1 MPRYFSPE
9 DNPWGE
15 YTRGSTWQDMQRQ
28 GDVVRLVNSWSNML
42 NPNYSQGRQLQ
53 TLLQVKT
60 IDDFLSLAS
69 VDFASENE
77 LCLLTREQ
85 LEAVWVEF
93 SNLLK
98 NNFLTVVNVAS
109 GQVGGGDES
118 LSVRAFAGRFNVN
131 LSGELTGEIDE
142 ENRDRRIYITYPMQG
157 ASDNYHGQL
166 IALGYPYVRLDAYSV
181 PGNLVNPYVEY
192 LQENGQESR
201 IKEIFTVPLVFE
213 TEVGTLTG
221 LISASKK
228 VTGIVGKDEDN
239 GIYSFCFS
247 TPERYSYQAS
257 TVYEAIRSDNFPRF
271 FGQFGDSERISRNEI
286 INYILTNNLASEFR
300 DEIESAV
307 ADLNAQIASFID
319 ECPLDFLELCSDLYA
334 QSLKPE
340 YTQYDRVVDITS
352 FTGRQANS
360 AKQRLA
366 QLKNILVE
374 LTARNINFV
383 GYTGSDI
390 PLGWSYPILETDV
403 ANMYN
408 PSSSRGT
415 NLRTLYNSQR
425 AVPEIGI
432 SLEDLEIL
440 EPILESIIQLQLRLP
455 NLERNIRDS
464 KTKLERSQARLANLE
479 DTEVTREKVNQA
491 ARAARAQVRE
501 RIARDIES
509 TERSITSTV
518 DNIARLQQERRDLIA
533 QYLDE

>member
-28 GDVVRLVNSWSNML
+28 GDVVRLVNNWPNMI
-42 NPNYSQGRQLQ
+42 NPNYSGGRQLQ

-69 VDFASENE
+69 VDFASEGE

-85 LEAVWVEF
+85 LEAAWVEF
-93 SNLLK
+93 TSLLK
-98 NNFLTVVNVAS
+98 NNFLTVVNV
-109 GQVGGGDES
+109 GGSDEM

-131 LSGELTGEIDE
+131 LSGELEGEIDE
-142 ENRDRRIYITYPMQG
+142 QTRDRRIYITYPMG
-157 ASDNYHGQL
+157 GSLGSDGRGG
-166 IALGYPYVRLDAYSV
+166 IELGYPYASRDAYSV
-181 PGNLVNPYVEY
+181 SGKLADRYVEY
-192 LQENGQESR
+192 LQENSQESR

-247 TPERYSYQAS
+247 TPERYSYQAA
-257 TVYEAIRSDNFPRF
+257 TVYEAIKSDVFPRF
-271 FGQFGDSERISRNEI
+271 FGQFGDSERISRNET
-286 INYILTNNLASEFR
+286 INYILANNLASEFR

-319 ECPLDFLELCSDLYA
+319 ECPLDFLELCSGVYA
-334 QSLKPE
+334 ASLKPE

-352 FTGRQANS
+352 FTGRQASN
-360 AKQRLA
+360 AKQKLI

-425 AVPEIGI
+425 AVPEVEI
-432 SLEDLEIL
+432 SLEDLEAL
-440 EPILESIIQLQLRLP
+440 EPILESIVQLQLRLP
-455 NLERNIRDS
+455 SLERNIRDA
-464 KTKLERSQARLANLE
+464 KTSLERSRARLVNLE
-479 DTEVTREKVNQA
+479 DTEITRNKVNQA

-501 RIARDIES
+501 RIARDIENTS
-509 TERSITSTV
+509 YQITSSLT
-518 DNIARLQQERRDLIA
+518 NIARLQQERRDLIA

>member
-28 GDVVRLVNSWSNML
+28 GDVVRLMNSWPNLL
-42 NPNYSQGRQLQ
+42 NPNYSSGRNLQ

-69 VDFASENE
+69 VDFVSESE

-98 NNFLTVVNVAS
+98 NNFLTVVNV
-109 GQVGGGDES
+109 GGGDEF

-131 LSGELTGEIDE
+131 LSGELEGEIDE
-142 ENRDRRIYITYPMQG
+142 QNRDRRIYITYPMGGSLAKGG
-157 ASDNYHGQL
+157 AWGD
-166 IALGYPYVRLDAYSV
+166 IELGYPYARRDVYSV
-181 PGNLVNPYVEY
+181 SGNLANKYVEY
-192 LQENGQESR
+192 LQENSQESR

-257 TVYEAIRSDNFPRF
+257 TVYDAIKLDVFPRF

-286 INYILTNNLASEFR
+286 INYIMTNNLASEFR
-300 DEIESAV
+300 DEIESAI

-319 ECPLDFLELCSDLYA
+319 ECPLDFLELCSEIYGD
-334 QSLKPE
+334 SLKPE

-352 FTGRQANS
+352 FTGRQASN
-360 AKQRLA
+360 AKQKLV

-403 ANMYN
+403 ANIYN

-415 NLRTLYNSQR
+415 NLRTLYNTQR
-425 AVPEIGI
+425 AVPEVEI
-432 SLEDLEIL
+432 SLEELETL

-455 NLERNIRDS
+455 GLERNIRDA
-464 KTKLERSQARLANLE
+464 KTSLERSRARLANLE
-479 DTEVTREKVNQA
+479 DTEITRNKVNQA

-501 RIARDIES
+501 RIARDIENTS
-509 TERSITSTV
+509 YQITSSLT
-518 DNIARLQQERRDLIA
+518 NITRLQQERRDLIA

>member
-1 MPRYFSPE
+1 MCMARYFSPE

-15 YTRGSTWQDMQRQ
+15 YTRRSTWQEMQSQ
-28 GDVVRLVNSWSNML
+28 GNVIRLINSWPNML
-42 NPNYSQGRQLQ
+42 NPNYSAGRQLQ
-53 TLLQVKT
+53 TLLQVKN

-93 SNLLK
+93 TNTLK
-98 NNFLTVVNVAS
+98 NNFLVLINAETV
-109 GQVGGGDES
+109 DES
-118 LSVRAFAGRFNVN
+118 ATISVRDFAGYFDVG
-131 LSGELTGEIDE
+131 LSGEVSLAIDTK
-142 ENRDRRIYITYPMQG
+142 NRNRTIYMNYPVAG
-157 ASDNYHGQL
+157 SLSKSNSLED
-166 IALGYPYVRLDAYSV
+166 IELGYPAARLDSYS
-181 PGNLVNPYVEY
+181 GIATLVNNYLQY
-192 LQENGQESR
+192 LQENGQDSR

-239 GIYSFCFS
+239 GIYSFCFT
-247 TPERYSYQAS
+247 TPERYSYGAG
-257 TVYEAIRSDNFPRF
+257 TVYEAIKSDRFPRF
-271 FGQFGDSERISRNEI
+271 FGPFGQDELDSRNEI
-286 INYILTNNLASEFR
+286 INYILNNNLASEFR
-300 DEIESAV
+300 DEIQSAV

-319 ECPLDFLELCSDLYA
+319 ECPLDFIELCSKVYEG
-334 QSLKPE
+334 LKPE
-340 YTQYDRVVDITS
+340 YTQYDKVVDITS
-352 FTGRQANS
+352 FTGRQANL
-360 AKQRLA
+360 AKQKLI
-366 QLKNILVE
+366 QLKNIVVE
-374 LTARNINFV
+374 LTTRNINFV

-390 PLGWSYPILETDV
+390 PLGWSYPITETDV
-403 ANMYN
+403 ANIYN

-425 AVPEIGI
+425 AVPKVEI
-432 SLEDLEIL
+432 SLEDLETL

-455 NLERNIRDS
+455 GLERNIREA

-479 DTEVTREKVNQA
+479 DAEVTREKVNQA

-509 TERSITSTV
+509 TERSIIATS
-518 DNIARLQQERRDLIA
+518 DNITRLQGERRDLIA

>member
-15 YTRGSTWQDMQRQ
+15 YTRSSTWQDMQSR

-98 NNFLTVVNVAS
+98 NNLLTVVNVGGTA
-109 GQVGGGDES
+109 QVDS
-118 LSVRAFAGRFNVN
+118 SLLSVRAFAGRFDVN

-142 ENRDRRIYITYPMQG
+142 QNRDRRIYITYPMQG

-286 INYILTNNLASEFR
+286 INYILTNNLAFEFVE
-300 DEIESAV
+300 EIESAV

-319 ECPLDFLELCSDLYA
+319 ECPLDFLELCSDLYS

-455 NLERNIRDS
+455 NLERNIRDA

-501 RIARDIES
+501 RIAREIES
-509 TERSITSTV
+509 TERNITSTV

>member
-1 MPRYFSPE
+1 MTRYFSPE

-15 YTRGSTWQDMQRQ
+15 YTRSSTWQDMQSR
-28 GDVVRLVNSWSNML
+28 GDVVRLVNSWPNML
-42 NPNYSQGRQLQ
+42 NPNYSAGRQLQ
-53 TLLQVKT
+53 TLLQVKN

-93 SNLLK
+93 TNILK
-98 NNFLTVVNVAS
+98 NNFLNIVNV
-109 GQVGGGDES
+109 GGSDEM
-118 LSVRAFAGRFNVN
+118 LSVRAFAGSFDVN
-131 LSGELTGEIDE
+131 LFGELEGEIDE
-142 ENRDRRIYITYPMQG
+142 QNRDRRIYINYPVAG
-157 ASDNYHGQL
+157 SLSKTNSLAD
-166 IALGYPYVRLDAYSV
+166 IELGYPAARLDSYSV
-181 PGNLVNPYVEY
+181 SGNLANKYVEY

-201 IKEIFTVPLVFE
+201 IKEIFTVPLVLE

-221 LISASKK
+221 LISISKK

-239 GIYSFCFS
+239 GIYSFCFT
-247 TPERYSYQAS
+247 TPERYSYQAG
-257 TVYEAIRSDNFPRF
+257 TVYEAIKSDVFPRF
-271 FGQFGDSERISRNEI
+271 FGQFGDDERVSRNEI
-286 INYILTNNLASEFR
+286 INYILANNLASEFR
-300 DEIESAV
+300 EEIESAV

-319 ECPLDFLELCSDLYA
+319 ECPLDFIELCSKVYEGL
-334 QSLKPE
+334 LME

-352 FTGRQANS
+352 FTGRQANL
-360 AKQRLA
+360 AKQRLV
-366 QLKNILVE
+366 QLKNIVVE
-374 LTARNINFV
+374 LTTRNINFV

-390 PLGWSYPILETDV
+390 PLGWSYPITETDV
-403 ANMYN
+403 ANIYN

-425 AVPEIGI
+425 AVPEVEI
-432 SLEDLEIL
+432 SLEDIETL

-455 NLERNIRDS
+455 GLERNIRDA

-479 DTEVTREKVNQA
+479 DAEVTREKVNQA

-509 TERSITSTV
+509 TERSIIATS
-518 DNIARLQQERRDLIA
+518 DNITRLQGERRDLIA
-533 QYLDE
+533 QYLNE

>member
-28 GDVVRLVNSWSNML
+28 GDVVRLVNSWPNMI
-42 NPNYSQGRQLQ
+42 NPNYSSGRQLQ

-69 VDFASENE
+69 VDFASEGE

-85 LEAVWVEF
+85 LESSWVEF
-93 SNLLK
+93 TSLLK
-98 NNFLTVVNVAS
+98 NNFLTVVNV
-109 GQVGGGDES
+109 GGTAQDNS
-118 LSVRAFAGRFNVN
+118 SLLSVRAFAGRFDVN
-131 LSGELTGEIDE
+131 LSGELEGEIDE
-142 ENRDRRIYITYPMQG
+142 QNRDRRIYITYPMG
-157 ASDNYHGQL
+157 GSLGNDGRGG
-166 IALGYPYVRLDAYSV
+166 IELGYPYARRDVYSV
-181 PGNLVNPYVEY
+181 TGNLANKYVEY
-192 LQENGQESR
+192 LQENSQESR

-257 TVYEAIRSDNFPRF
+257 TVYEAVKSDTFPRF
-271 FGQFGDSERISRNEI
+271 FGEFGDSERISRNAI
-286 INYILTNNLASEFR
+286 IHHILDNNLASEFVE
-300 DEIESAV
+300 EIESAV

-319 ECPLDFLELCSDLYA
+319 ECPLDFLEVCSEFYGD
-334 QSLKPE
+334 SLKPE
-340 YTQYDRVVDITS
+340 YTQYDRVVDVTS
-352 FTGRQANS
+352 FTGRQASN
-360 AKQRLA
+360 AKQKLV

-403 ANMYN
+403 TNIWN

-415 NLRTLYNSQR
+415 NLRTLYNTQR
-425 AVPEIGI
+425 AVPVVEI
-432 SLEDLEIL
+432 SLEDLEAL

-455 NLERNIRDS
+455 SLEKNIRDA
-464 KTKLERSQARLANLE
+464 KTNLERSQARLANLE

-501 RIARDIES
+501 RIARDIENTS
-509 TERSITSTV
+509 YQITSSLA
-518 DNIARLQQERRDLIA
+518 NIARLQQERRDLIA